1 MGKQERRSCF
11 FTFLDCGPIL
21 SEGPPGGGGR
31 DADTHTHTY
40 TYTYVSQSRVKTD
53 LSQRSRGCVCMYV
66 CMCMCMYVWNNAKM
80 IKCYVLCPAVFL
92 FRREEG

>member
-1 MGKQERRSCF
+1 MFF

-21 SEGPPGGGGR
+21 SEGPPGGVGGGR

-40 TYTYVSQSRVKTD
+40 TYTYVSQSFVKTD
-53 LSQRSRGCVCMYV
+53 LSQRSLGRVCMY
-66 CMCMCMYVWNNAKM
+66 MYVNVNVWNNAKM
-80 IKCYVLCPAVFL
+80 IKCNGLCPAVFL

>member
-1 MGKQERRSCF
+1 MIVEIIIEIVGKQERRSCF

-31 DADTHTHTY
+31 DADTHIHTYTY

-53 LSQRSRGCVCMYV
+53 LSQRPLGCVCMYV
-66 CMCMCMYVWNNAKM
+66 YVCVEQCKNDK
-80 IKCYVLCPAVFL
+80 V
-92 FRREEG
+92 